1 VIRVARA
8 CQNWTRSVE
17 IGRLSLYVYGSRS
30 SWTIMYG
37 LLEPFAFTDHRGKR
51 WIVPCRDAGDAQ
63 FITDGASFPWWLRF
77 VPGWLVLTALLVRL
91 LAVGPVDV
99 DALVSALWWFC
110 ALQAFVGYPIH
121 TAYSEAAVAHDYL
134 YSIGAGKW
142 YADAVFFRM
151 LVARAV
157 MLYVEA
163 TAVLLAVRLLIL
175 TYRLVRAAL
184 MWIFVAGFGW
194 YAYQKHAARS
204 AMA

>member
-1 VIRVARA
+1 
-8 CQNWTRSVE
+8 
-17 IGRLSLYVYGSRS
+17 
-30 SWTIMYG
+30 MYG